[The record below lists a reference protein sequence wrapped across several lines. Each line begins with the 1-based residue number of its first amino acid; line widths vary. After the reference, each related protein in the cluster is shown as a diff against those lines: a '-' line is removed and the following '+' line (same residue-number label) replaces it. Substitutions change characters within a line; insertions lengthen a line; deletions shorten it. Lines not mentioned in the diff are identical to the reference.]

1 MNVSD
6 LLLKKDCKKCDL
18 RSDISVIFFMLFF
31 KTAYLGYHHLKP
43 SFK

>member
-18 RSDISVIFFMLFF
+18 RSDISLIFFMLFF
-31 KTAYLGYHHLKP
+31 KASYLGDLHLKT
-43 SFK
+43 